1 MRLIDADAFREQLNS
16 AYEYTELGEVI
27 EMLDNAPTVDA
38 DVNCSYC
45 DYFTF
50 SRRFIKN
57 VANLMANYKIEI
69 VEDLMKEL
77 NHINEWL
84 GGRE

>member
-27 EMLDNAPTVDA
+27 EMLDNAPTVEP
-38 DVNCSYC
+38 DVSCYHC

-57 VANLMANYKIEI
+57 VANLMANYKIET

-84 GGRE
+84 GGRQ